1 MLVVFGQPLVGTV
14 LAAAPASALVISE
27 AVAELVLV
35 SDMYAMFD
43 NWLRAMLSGGCIISL
58 FPQNY

>member
-43 NWLRAMLSGGCIISL
+43 NWLRAIAL
-58 FPQNY
+58 